1 MTPIQT
7 PSVGSSSNSS
17 FGSPSMA
24 RPIASILRS
33 PPERVPAGWSRRWP
47 SFGKMVSTWST
58 ASAFLLASEPTARLS
73 RTDKR
78 ANTECEA
85 LAVAK
90 TNSPITEHL
99 AYLLA
104 QANRE
109 INRQLELRLSKE
121 GVPVEQWRILEVLS
135 DGSGHSMGELADAV
149 LLNHPTLT
157 KMIDRMVSDT
167 LVYRVQDPNDRR
179 KVLMFI
185 SDRGNA
191 LSKKLNSFAV
201 DQEEHILESYGDK
214 STSEL
219 KRLLESL
226 IDSSN

>member
-1 MTPIQT
+1 LGQDE
-7 PSVGSSSNSS
+7 V
-17 FGSPSMA
+17 
-24 RPIASILRS
+24 
-33 PPERVPAGWSRRWP
+33 
-47 SFGKMVSTWST
+47 
-58 ASAFLLASEPTARLS
+58 
-73 RTDKR
+73 
-78 ANTECEA
+78 

-90 TNSPITEHL
+90 PNSPITEHL

-121 GVPVEQWRILEVLS
+121 GVPVEQWRILKVLS
-135 DGSGHSMGELADAV
+135 DGDGHSMGELAGAV

-185 SDRGNA
+185 SDRGKV
-191 LSKKLNSFAV
+191 LCKKLNSLAV